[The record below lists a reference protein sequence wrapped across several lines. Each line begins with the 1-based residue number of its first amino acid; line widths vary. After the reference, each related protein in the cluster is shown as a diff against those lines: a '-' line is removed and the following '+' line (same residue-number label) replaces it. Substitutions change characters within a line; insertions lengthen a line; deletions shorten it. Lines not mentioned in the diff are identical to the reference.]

1 MVLNIL
7 ILIVGFIILIKGAD
21 FFVDGASSMAYNF
34 KLSKTI
40 IGLTIVA
47 LGTSLPEF
55 AISISAL
62 ARGKADISLGDV
74 IGSNIINIMLIL
86 SIAAII
92 RPINIKE
99 NTLKKELPLIMLIST
114 ILVTLL
120 LDVKLSNSAFNQ
132 ITRSDGIIILLFF
145 STFIYYLITLMKK
158 NDTSFKSAPH
168 YSLFKSLIL
177 VLIGLI
183 GIIMGSHF
191 VVNST
196 SNIAKYI
203 GISERLISLTIIAIG
218 TSLPELVTSIVAAKK
233 QEQEMLVGNIIG
245 SNIINI
251 CVVLGIPVTIYG
263 SIIPSSFLTR
273 DIIMF
278 IGSSILLFVFSI
290 TKKIITRLEGIIMLL
305 IFVIYYL
312 SIILI
317 K

>member
-1 MVLNIL
+1 MGLDIIIL
-7 ILIVGFIILIKGAD
+7 IIGFIILIKGAD
-21 FFVDGASSMAYNF
+21 FFVDGASSTALNF
-34 KLSKTI
+34 KLSKTL

-55 AISISAL
+55 AISMSAL
-62 ARGKADISLGDV
+62 ASGRADMLLGDV
-74 IGSNIINIMLIL
+74 IGSNIINILLIL
-86 SIAAII
+86 GIACII

-120 LDVKLSNSAFNQ
+120 LDVKLSHSASNQ

-145 STFIYYLITLMKK
+145 SIFIYYLITLIK
-158 NDTSFKSAPH
+158 NKNKSNASMPQFG
-168 YSLFKSLIL
+168 LFKSLIL
-177 VLIGLI
+177 VFIGLI
-183 GIIMGSHF
+183 GIIMGSNF
-191 VVNST
+191 VVDSS

-218 TSLPELVTSIVAAKK
+218 TSLPELVTTLVSAK
-233 QEQEMLVGNIIG
+233 QGEQDMLVGNIIG

-263 SIIPSSFLTR
+263 ELTPSSFLTR

-278 IGSSILLFVFSI
+278 VGAASLLFIFSI
-290 TKKIITRLEGIIMLL
+290 TKKKITRLEGIIMLL
-305 IFVIYYL
+305 TFVIYYI
-312 SIILI
+312 SIIFI